1 MCGIFAYLNFLTPKT
16 RKEVVDI
23 LIQGLRRMEYRG
35 YDSAGLAIDGSNNV
49 LDPHNQ
55 VTLFRRCGKVDNL
68 EKQIDGKLLK
78 IITKTLCSDCKSL
91 DWDITYNIH
100 CGIAHTRWAT
110 HGKI

>member
-35 YDSAGLAIDGSNNV
+35 YDSAGLAIDGSNDS
-49 LDPHNQ
+49 LKPHDE

-68 EKQIDGKLLK
+68 EQQISGEFNFMFFKFDVDFKL
-78 IITKTLCSDCKSL
+78 SF
-91 DWDITYNIH
+91 Y
-100 CGIAHTRWAT
+100 
-110 HGKI
+110 